1 MIDKLSRFVRT
12 KRGDMSLREFAKL
25 CGNISHTQIDSIERG
40 IDPRTSKPV
49 RPTVETLSKIAK
61 GTGVSVAYLAAL
73 ANGDDPDAASCSS
86 LNMGDPSMERELSHP
101 FTDYEVMLIK
111 KVRALKDDDK
121 LKLDGFIDGLLA
133 SGEYKYKAKK
143 SG

>member
-1 MIDKLSRFVRT
+1 MINKLSEFIKM
-12 KRGDMSLREFAKL
+12 KRGKMSLREFAKQ

-73 ANGDDPDAASCSS
+73 ANGDEFNGNEEQKKKMPKDLKKILDEEEIT
-86 LNMGDPSMERELSHP
+86 LNGRLMSP
-101 FTDYEVMLIK
+101 
-111 KVRALKDDDK
+111 DDK
-121 LKLDGFIDGLLA
+121 EKMLRIIEAAYWEVKDMNRKIKD
-133 SGEYKYKAKK
+133 
-143 SG
+143 